1 MAIRLQLLAT
11 ARELE
16 RQERKLRGLFGE
28 FDAANIDDVTELQR
42 NLGSA
47 AAYARLVV
55 EGMAD
60 EALLRRRKPAA
71 AVSTTGSPRP

>member
-1 MAIRLQLLAT
+1 M
-11 ARELE
+11 
-16 RQERKLRGLFGE
+16 
-28 FDAANIDDVTELQR
+28 TELQR

-60 EALLRRRKPAA
+60 EYLLRRRKPSGRRATRHPRTRRKRCEYGCMLSTSACPQAA
-71 AVSTTGSPRP
+71 RSADHGPRTFKRG